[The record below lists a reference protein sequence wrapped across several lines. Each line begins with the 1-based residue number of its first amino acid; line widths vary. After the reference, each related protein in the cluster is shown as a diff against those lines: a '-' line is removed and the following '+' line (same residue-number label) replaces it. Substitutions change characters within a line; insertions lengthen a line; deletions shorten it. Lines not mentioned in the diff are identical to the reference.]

1 MRIFSPPKTKP
12 TFNLKSMN
20 QLPVYMAIFL
30 LYPILC
36 LGQQESD
43 ALISMGLQHN
53 QQGKYQEA
61 INDFSK
67 HLAQSSNPNPEV
79 YRHRGFS
86 YYYTKKYDLAI
97 NDFKKAQEIAPG
109 KTDASFALGKIY
121 YQLGKYQVSLSYF
134 NKELSYRPLNSK
146 ALNDRGMVKCSIRD
160 YDGAIEDF
168 IAAFQ
173 LDSTFA
179 MAYNNAGA
187 AQFYNQ
193 DIDNPIKKD
202 IEKAKEYFSQAI
214 TLNPTLSMAYRNRG
228 AMNIFLD
235 SYDEAL
241 ADLTIAGKLQ
251 PDLAIIPFY
260 KAIALRKKENTMAAI
275 KELENALAIDG
286 TFIYAYEEMGDLLA
300 EKKQYDKSI
309 HYYKQSIYHTSSK
322 NDIYKGLVYYKI
334 AKTYAS
340 SGEKSKMYTQL
351 VIAKRLGAFS
361 DKKVYQRFLKETAFK
376 KFRNEKKFRN
386 FTKAVTKLKKEYKFL
401 HSELRWYRM
410 ND

>member
-1 MRIFSPPKTKP
+1 MNPLIFHIIS
-12 TFNLKSMN
+12 FLI
-20 QLPVYMAIFL
+20 LPFICF
-30 LYPILC
+30 
-36 LGQQESD
+36 GQQNSD
-43 ALISMGLQHN
+43 ALISIGLQHN

-61 INDFSK
+61 IHDFSQYID
-67 HLAQSSNPNPEV
+67 QSNDPKPEV

-86 YYYTKKYDLAI
+86 YYYVKKYDLAI

-121 YQLGKYQVSLSYF
+121 YQYGNYKTSLDYF
-134 NKELSYRPLNSK
+134 NQELSYHPQNSK

-160 YDGAIEDF
+160 YDGAIDDF
-168 IAAFQ
+168 IGAFQ

-214 TLNPTLSMAYRNRG
+214 VLDPTLSMAYRNRG
-228 AMNIFLD
+228 AMNLFLD
-235 SYDEAL
+235 LHDEAL
-241 ADLTIAGKLQ
+241 ADLKIAGKLQ

-260 KAIALRKKENTMAAI
+260 KAIAMNKKGNAMAAVQQ
-275 KELENALAIDG
+275 LENAIKIDQK
-286 TFIYAYEEMGDLLA
+286 FIYAYEEIGDIFL

-309 HYYKQSIYHTSSK
+309 HYYKKALTYTPSK
-322 NDIYKGLVYYKI
+322 NEIYKGLIYYKI
-334 AKTYAS
+334 AKVHAI
-340 SGEKSKMYTQL
+340 SGEKSKMYAQL
-351 VIAKRLGAFS
+351 TTAKRLGAFS
-361 DKKVYQRFLKETAFK
+361 DKKVYQRFLKDAAFK
-376 KFRNEKKFRN
+376 KYRSEKKFRN

-410 ND
+410 DS